1 MNKGKNIFEF
11 KNTRG
16 IHEGKYYIDNS
27 ASLSG
32 YIYLGEYSIIN
43 SESLVCNTTMGRFVD
58 IGRNVRIG
66 LSYIYDNLLMNHPIA
81 YYRNIQKYFTDPD
94 IIQASKDRYYF
105 ENNPITTIGSDTRVF
120 DGAFIASGVSI
131 GKSCVI
137 YPNSVVVDDVPD
149 YSVVA
154 GNPAQ
159 VLKKRISPAEIDLL
173 NKFKIEE
180 IIFNDLLVNDKKYNF
195 SDFEALSKLKDQKK
209 IRDIKKYRFTGNP
222 NKKEKSFHSNLL
234 VIGPSHIQRWL
245 SRIESGKLPEPDYE
259 LWGIGGLSIYSQ
271 SIQNL
276 CQFWLSHDDNNKIL
290 VFVPDFRI
298 GNSVLY
304 EKSSNAMFIY
314 KNLMSSIS
322 ADSKLKQKTFDILDR
337 LTYKYKE
344 RVKFL
349 FWCQYGRQ
357 MINIRAGKYIDPNI
371 EIPRF

>member
-1 MNKGKNIFEF
+1 M
-11 KNTRG
+11 
-16 IHEGKYYIDNS
+16 
-27 ASLSG
+27 
-32 YIYLGEYSIIN
+32 
-43 SESLVCNTTMGRFVD
+43 
-58 IGRNVRIG
+58 
-66 LSYIYDNLLMNHPIA
+66 
-81 YYRNIQKYFTDPD
+81 
-94 IIQASKDRYYF
+94 
-105 ENNPITTIGSDTRVF
+105 
-120 DGAFIASGVSI
+120 
-131 GKSCVI
+131 
-137 YPNSVVVDDVPD
+137 
-149 YSVVA
+149 
-154 GNPAQ
+154 
-159 VLKKRISPAEIDLL
+159 
-173 NKFKIEE
+173 
-180 IIFNDLLVNDKKYNF
+180 LVNDKKYNF

-357 MINIRAGKYIDPNI
+357 MINIRAGKYIDPNNSKLKQKTFDILDRLTYKYKERVKFLFWCQYGRQMINIRAGKYIDPNI